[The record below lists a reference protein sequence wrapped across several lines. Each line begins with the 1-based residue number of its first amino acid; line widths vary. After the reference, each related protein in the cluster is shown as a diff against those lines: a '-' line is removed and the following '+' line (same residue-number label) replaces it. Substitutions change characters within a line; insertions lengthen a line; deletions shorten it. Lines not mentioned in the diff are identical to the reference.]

1 MTVTAGP
8 FLHVGLLYSGDS
20 EYLDGTLPYILEGLK
35 RDEPVAVAV
44 PGRNLTLIEEALGDA
59 AAEVELIDMTE
70 AGRNPGRI
78 LPGVLLAFADNR
90 PGPVRIIGEP
100 IWAGRSEIEYPA
112 CAQHEALINFA
123 FGERDLSIL
132 CPYDRTRLDDDV
144 LADAERTH
152 PILSGAE
159 GDRPSEGYAPDAV
172 VDKYNLPL
180 PEPRTADT
188 FRFDLSRLSAVR
200 RFAQERAEVSGLGPG
215 RVEDLV
221 LAVAELSTNS
231 VLHGSGE
238 GVVRIWSEGDHV
250 LCEVVDEGTL
260 SDPLAG
266 RRPATP
272 GQIGGRGLVLVNQV
286 ADLVRQYLRPGST
299 VTRIFFRHRS

>member
-8 FLHVGLLYSGDS
+8 FTHVGLLYSGDT
-20 EYLDGTLPYILEGLK
+20 EYLDGTIPYILEGLK
-35 RDEPVAVAV
+35 LDEPVAVAV
-44 PGRNLTLIEEALGDA
+44 PGRNLTLIEDALGDS

-100 IWAGRSEIEYPA
+100 IWAGRSPLEYPA

-123 FGERDLSIL
+123 FGDRDLSIL
-132 CPYDRTRLDDDV
+132 CPYDRTRLEDGV

-152 PILSGAE
+152 PILSGAD
-159 GDRPSEGYAPDAV
+159 GDRRSEGYAPDAV
-172 VDKYNLPL
+172 VEQYNLPL
-180 PEPRTADT
+180 PEPVVADA
-188 FRFDLSRLSAVR
+188 FRFDLARLSAVR
-200 RFAQERAEVSGLGPG
+200 HFAQVRAEESGLAPN

-221 LAVAELSTNS
+221 LAVAELSANS
-231 VLHGSGE
+231 VLHGSGQ
-238 GVVRIWSEGDHV
+238 GVVRVWRDEDHV
-250 LCEVVDEGTL
+250 LCEVIDEGTL

-266 RRPATP
+266 RRPATA

-299 VTRIFFRHRS
+299 VTRIFFRV

>member
-1 MTVTAGP
+1 
-8 FLHVGLLYSGDS
+8 LLYSGDT
-20 EYLDGTLPYILEGLK
+20 EYVNGTVPYILEGLNH
-35 RDEPVAVAV
+35 DEPVAVAV
-44 PGRNLTLIEEALGDA
+44 PGPNLTLIEEALGDA

-78 LPGVLLAFADNR
+78 LPGVLLAFADTR

-100 IWAGRSEIEYPA
+100 IWAGRSAVEYPA

-123 FGERDLSIL
+123 FDDRDLSIL
-132 CPYDRTRLDDDV
+132 CPYDLNRLDDDV
-144 LADAERTH
+144 LADAQRTH
-152 PILSGAE
+152 PILAGIE
-159 GDRPSEGYAPDAV
+159 GDRPSEDYAPDAV

-180 PEPRTADT
+180 PEPQRADV
-188 FRFDLSRLSAVR
+188 FRFDLSRLAAVR
-200 RFAQERAEVSGLGPG
+200 HFAQVCAEESGLGPS

-221 LAVAELSTNS
+221 LAVAELSANS
-231 VLHGSGE
+231 VLHGSSH
-238 GVVRIWSEGDHV
+238 GVVRIWNDGEHV
-250 LCEVVDEGTL
+250 LCEVIDEGTL

-286 ADLVRQYLRPGST
+286 ADLVRQYRRPGAT
-299 VTRIFFRHRS
+299 VTRIFFRV

>member
-20 EYLDGTLPYILEGLK
+20 EYLDGTVPYILEGLK
-35 RDEPVAVAV
+35 QDEPVAVAV
-44 PGRNLTLIEEALGDA
+44 PGRNLTLIEEALGDS
-59 AAEVELIDMTE
+59 AAEIAFIDMTE

-90 PGPVRIIGEP
+90 SGPVRIIGEP
-100 IWAGRSEIEYPA
+100 IWESRSAIEYPA
-112 CAQHEALINFA
+112 CAQHEALINSA
-123 FGERDLSIL
+123 FTGRELSIL

-152 PILSGAE
+152 PVLWDADGE
-159 GDRPSEGYAPDAV
+159 RPSPTYAPDAI

-180 PEPRTADT
+180 PEPPAADA
-188 FRFDLSRLSAVR
+188 FRFDLSRLAAVR
-200 RFAQERAEVSGLGPG
+200 RFALERAEESGLTPE
-215 RVEDLV
+215 RAEDLV
-221 LAVAELSTNS
+221 LAVAELSANS
-231 VLHGSGE
+231 VLHGSGH
-238 GVVRIWSEGDHV
+238 GVVRVWRDDGYV
-250 LCEVVDEGTL
+250 LCEVIDEGTL

-266 RRPATP
+266 RRPASP

-286 ADLVRQYLRPGST
+286 ADLVRQYRRPGTT
-299 VTRIFFRHRS
+299 VTRIFFRV

>member
-8 FLHVGLLYSGDS
+8 FSHVGLLYSGDT
-20 EYLDGTLPYILEGLK
+20 EYLNGTVPYILEGLK
-35 RDEPVAVAV
+35 LAEPVAVAV
-44 PGRNLTLIEEALGDA
+44 PGRNLTLIEAALGDSA
-59 AAEVELIDMTE
+59 ADVELIDMTE

-90 PGPVRIIGEP
+90 PGPVRIVGEP
-100 IWAGRSEIEYPA
+100 VWAGRSAVEYPA

-123 FGERDLSIL
+123 FGDRELRML
-132 CPYDRTRLDDDV
+132 CPYDRTRLKGDV
-144 LADAERTH
+144 LADVGRTH
-152 PILSGAE
+152 PTLSGAD
-159 GDRPSEGYAPDAV
+159 GDRPSGEYAPDAV
-172 VDKYNLPL
+172 VEKYNLPL
-180 PEPRTADT
+180 PEPKAAEA
-188 FRFDLSRLSAVR
+188 FRFDIARLSAVR
-200 RFAQERAEVSGLGPG
+200 NFARERAEESGLAPD

-221 LAVAELSTNS
+221 LAVAELSANS
-231 VLHGSGE
+231 VLHGSGH
-238 GVVRIWSEGDHV
+238 GVVRVWRDEDHV

-266 RRPATP
+266 RRPAPP

-299 VTRIFFRHRS
+299 VTRIYFRV

>member
-8 FLHVGLLYSGDS
+8 FTHVGLLYSGDS
-20 EYLDGTLPYILEGLK
+20 EYLDGTIPYILEGLK
-35 RDEPVAVAV
+35 HDEPVAVAV
-44 PGRNLTLIEEALGDA
+44 PGRNLTLIEAALGDS
-59 AAEVELIDMTE
+59 AAEVELIDMSE

-100 IWAGRSEIEYPA
+100 IWAGRSAVEYPA

-123 FGERDLSIL
+123 FGDRDLSIL
-132 CPYDRTRLDDDV
+132 CPYDRTRLGDDV

-152 PILSGAE
+152 PILAGAD
-159 GDRPSEGYAPDAV
+159 GDRPSAGYAPDAV
-172 VDKYNLPL
+172 VEKYNLPL
-180 PEPRTADT
+180 PEPRSADA
-188 FRFDLSRLSAVR
+188 FRFDLGRLSAVR
-200 RFAQERAEVSGLGPG
+200 RFAQTRAEESGLAQD

-221 LAVAELSTNS
+221 LAVAELSANS
-231 VLHGSGE
+231 VLHGSGN
-238 GVVRIWSEGDHV
+238 GVVRVWRDEGHV
-250 LCEVVDEGTL
+250 LCEVIDEGTL

-266 RRPATP
+266 RRPASP
-272 GQIGGRGLVLVNQV
+272 GQLGGRGLVLVNQV

-299 VTRIFFRHRS
+299 VTRIYFRV

>member
-8 FLHVGLLYSGDS
+8 FSHVGLLYSGDA
-20 EYLDGTLPYILEGLK
+20 EYLDGTIPYILEGLK
-35 RDEPVAVAV
+35 HDEPVAVAV
-44 PGRNLTLIEEALGDA
+44 PSRNLALIEAALGESA
-59 AAEVELIDMTE
+59 ADVELIDMSE

-100 IWAGRSEIEYPA
+100 IWAGRTAVEYPA

-123 FGERDLSIL
+123 FGDRDLGIL

-152 PILSGAE
+152 PTLSGAD
-159 GDRPSEGYAPDAV
+159 GARPSQGYAPDAV
-172 VDKYNLPL
+172 VEKYNLPL
-180 PEPRTADT
+180 PEPRSADA
-188 FRFDLSRLSAVR
+188 FRFDLGRLAAVR
-200 RFAQERAEVSGLGPG
+200 RFAQARAEESGLARE

-221 LAVAELSTNS
+221 LAVAELSANS
-231 VLHGSGE
+231 VLHGSGH
-238 GVVRIWSEGDHV
+238 GVVRVWRDEGHV

-266 RRPATP
+266 RRPASP
-272 GQIGGRGLVLVNQV
+272 GQLGGRGLVLVNQV
-286 ADLVRQYLRPGST
+286 ADLVRQYRRPGST
-299 VTRIFFRHRS
+299 VTRIYFRV

>member
-1 MTVTAGP
+1 MTTIAGP
-8 FLHVGLLYSGDS
+8 FIHVGLLYSGDA
-20 EYLDGTLPYILEGLK
+20 EYLDGTIPYILEGLK
-35 RDEPVAVAV
+35 LDEPVAVAV
-44 PGRNLTLIEEALGDA
+44 PGRNLTLIEDALGDA

-100 IWAGRSEIEYPA
+100 IWAGRSPLEYPA

-123 FGERDLSIL
+123 FGDRDLSVL
-132 CPYDRTRLDDDV
+132 CPYDRIGLEDGV

-152 PILSGAE
+152 PILADAD
-159 GDRPSEGYAPDAV
+159 GDRPSENYAPDAV
-172 VDKYNLPL
+172 VEQYNLPL
-180 PEPRTADT
+180 PEPLVAEA
-188 FRFDLSRLSAVR
+188 FRFDLLRLAAVR
-200 RFAQERAEVSGLGPG
+200 HFAQGRAEESGLGPD

-221 LAVAELSTNS
+221 LAVAELSANS
-231 VLHGSGE
+231 VLHGSGQ
-238 GVVRIWSEGDHV
+238 GVVRVWRDEEYV

-299 VTRIFFRHRS
+299 VTRIFFRV

>member
-1 MTVTAGP
+1 M
-8 FLHVGLLYSGDS
+8 GLLYSGDA
-20 EYLDGTLPYILEGLK
+20 EYLNGTIPYILEGLK
-35 RDEPVAVAV
+35 LDEPVAVAV
-44 PGRNLTLIEEALGDA
+44 PGRNLTLIEDALGDS

-90 PGPVRIIGEP
+90 PGPVRIIGES
-100 IWAGRSEIEYPA
+100 IWAGRSPLEYPA

-123 FGERDLSIL
+123 FGDRDLSIL
-132 CPYDRTRLDDDV
+132 CPYDRTRLEDGV
-144 LADAERTH
+144 LDDAERTH
-152 PILSGAE
+152 PILSDAD

-172 VDKYNLPL
+172 VEQYNLPL
-180 PEPRTADT
+180 PEPLVADA
-188 FRFDLSRLSAVR
+188 FRFDLLELGAVR
-200 RFAQERAEVSGLGPG
+200 HFAQGRAEESGLAPD

-221 LAVAELSTNS
+221 LAVAELSANS
-231 VLHGSGE
+231 VLHGSGQ
-238 GVVRIWSEGDHV
+238 GVVRVWRDEEYV
-250 LCEVVDEGTL
+250 LCEVIDEGTL

-299 VTRIFFRHRS
+299 VTRIFFRV

>member
-8 FLHVGLLYSGDS
+8 FSHVGLLYSGDA
-20 EYLDGTLPYILEGLK
+20 EYLDGTVPYILEGLK
-35 RDEPVAVAV
+35 LGEPVAVAV
-44 PGRNLTLIEEALGDA
+44 PGRNLTLIEAALGDS

-100 IWAGRSEIEYPA
+100 IWAGRSALEYPA

-123 FGERDLSIL
+123 FGERELGIL
-132 CPYDRTRLDDDV
+132 CPYDRNRLEDDV

-152 PILSGAE
+152 PTLSGAG
-159 GDRPSEGYAPDAV
+159 GDRPSAGYAPDAV
-172 VDKYNLPL
+172 VEKYNLPL
-180 PEPRTADT
+180 PEPRAADA
-188 FRFDLSRLSAVR
+188 FRFDLARLGAVR
-200 RFAQERAEVSGLGPG
+200 SFAQVRAVESGLERE

-221 LAVAELSTNS
+221 LAVAELSANS
-231 VLHGSGE
+231 VLHGSGH
-238 GVVRIWSEGDHV
+238 GVVRIWREEGYV
-250 LCEVVDEGTL
+250 LCEVIDEGTL

-266 RRPATP
+266 RRPASP

-286 ADLVRQYLRPGST
+286 ADLVRQYLRPGWT
-299 VTRIFFRHRS
+299 VTRIYFRA